1 MEDKNLDISQKGLEK
16 LLVKSLENFQE
27 ERDLALE
34 RYRRQD
40 EAMVNNEDFMLQG
53 KVAVDYLRTAADR
66 SNAIL
71 AVAKMVKEIV
81 YKEGSSSGGNSQAGG
96 LGGGSLDDENKRQI
110 LKIIHE
116 NNT

>member
-81 YKEGSSSGGNSQAGG
+81 YKESPGGGGNQAGG

>member
-71 AVAKMVKEIV
+71 SVAKMVKEIV
-81 YKEGSSSGGNSQAGG
+81 YKEGTGSGVNQAGG